1 MSLTE
6 LCAECGVP
14 LMISKEQQW
23 DSNGVIPLALNQKR
37 RSVFYESDVVDGLFE
52 ELGELIGVPVDHMVI
67 EFGSEEF
74 RKLAEKLAEKGRQGS
89 ISLHGD
95 ILIEIDG
102 EPVLIKS
109 PAKK

>member
-1 MSLTE
+1 MAFYQRGKRWVDSRLMKE
-6 LCAECGVP
+6 AEVQP
-14 LMISKEQQW
+14 KKI
-23 DSNGVIPLALNQKR
+23 
-37 RSVFYESDVVDGLFE
+37 
-52 ELGELIGVPVDHMVI
+52 I

-74 RKLAEKLAEKGRQGS
+74 RRLAEKLAEKGRQGS
-89 ISLHGD
+89 ISLRGD